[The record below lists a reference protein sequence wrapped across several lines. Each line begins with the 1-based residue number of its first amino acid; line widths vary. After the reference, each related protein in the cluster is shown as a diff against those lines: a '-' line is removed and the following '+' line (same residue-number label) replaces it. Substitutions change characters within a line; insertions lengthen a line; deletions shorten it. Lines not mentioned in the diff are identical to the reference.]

1 MSEQW
6 FHIVARDK
14 PGLLIAMMRELAG
27 EAFISFEGDLHRID
41 WNGLNGVE
49 GGKTSLR
56 RQTLTPELDFVVLPL
71 TAETQPQIWA
81 IVSKVDHLS
90 DDGIIHTQIEHEG
103 RLAFGAYD
111 NFHADCVTAS
121 DAVSRR
127 LLDDLK
133 SSGVIRS
140 YGATVNTSGPPR
152 SA

>member
-1 MSEQW
+1 MMSEQW

-27 EAFISFEGDLHRID
+27 GAYISFEGDLQGID
-41 WNGLNGVE
+41 WNGVSGVE
-49 GGKTSLR
+49 EGETSLR

-71 TAETQPQIWA
+71 TAETQPLIWET
-81 IVSKVDHLS
+81 VSKVDHLAH
-90 DDGIIHTQIEHEG
+90 DGIIHTQIEKEG

-121 DAVSRR
+121 DAVPRS
-127 LLDDLK
+127 LLEVLK

-140 YGATVNTSGPPR
+140 YEASVDTER
-152 SA
+152 